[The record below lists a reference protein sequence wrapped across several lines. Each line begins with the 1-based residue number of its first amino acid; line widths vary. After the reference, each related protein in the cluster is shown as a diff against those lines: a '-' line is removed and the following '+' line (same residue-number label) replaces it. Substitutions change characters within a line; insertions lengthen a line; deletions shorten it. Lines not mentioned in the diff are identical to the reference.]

1 MGSAV
6 TVGGATVVVV
16 GAGYPGKRHIY
27 EHLAELGARL
37 VMVDEADHWSERLI
51 IDGVASHWIAVP
63 ITGDP
68 VMDAAA
74 VLDALSAEAI
84 RPDGVLTFWE
94 LRVPVVA
101 RVATSLGLPGNPIEA
116 VDTARSKLRTR
127 QASERAGLP
136 TPRSQRVRS
145 LDELYAAA
153 AQIGFPS
160 VVKPEFGALA
170 VGTVRVDS
178 FESLPDIYWIVRKE
192 LESPQIIDF
201 RAGNDLLLEEYLD
214 GVEFDIDLVLEDGE
228 CIFSSVSQNWP
239 TAEPSFQET
248 GLHCPPDHRAK
259 PVGRLV
265 ELAVKTVQAFG
276 FARGVLHVEG
286 KCTARGPR
294 IVEVNARPGG
304 GRIHQ
309 VVNAVWGVD
318 LVEAQLNSVLG
329 LPQRLTPSRKPRC
342 AIVNVLV
349 YAPATGRLAALPFTD
364 VISDAGLDVI
374 IDVATEVGQE
384 VNGPEQIFSTELAEV
399 YVGAKNLRR
408 ARSLAAEVLR
418 DPPVVV
424 PLAPA

>member
-6 TVGGATVVVV
+6 IVGGATVVVV

-259 PVGRLV
+259 AVGRLV

-309 VVNAVWGVD
+309 IVNAVWGVD
-318 LVEAQLNSVLG
+318 LVEAQLDSVLG

-364 VISDAGLDVI
+364 VKSEAGLGVT
-374 IDVATEVGQE
+374 IDIATEVGQE
-384 VNGPEQIFSTELAEV
+384 VNGPDQIFSTELAEV

>member
-6 TVGGATVVVV
+6 TIGGATVVVI

-27 EHLAELGARL
+27 ERLAELGARL
-37 VMVDEADHWSERLI
+37 VIVDEPDHWSEQLVT
-51 IDGVASHWIAVP
+51 DGVASHWIAVP

-68 VMDAAA
+68 DVDAAA

-94 LRVPVVA
+94 LRVPVAA
-101 RVATSLGLPGNPIEA
+101 RVATSLRLPGNPIEA

-127 QASERAGLP
+127 QASQRAGLP

-153 AQIGFPS
+153 AQIGFPA

-192 LESPQIIDF
+192 LGSSQIIDF
-201 RAGNDLLLEEYLD
+201 RAGNDLLLEEYID
-214 GVEFDIDLVLEDGE
+214 GVEFDIDLVLENGE

-259 PVGRLV
+259 PVGQLM
-265 ELAVKTVQAFG
+265 ELAVKTVQTFG
-276 FARGVLHVEG
+276 FTRGVLHVE
-286 KCTARGPR
+286 
-294 IVEVNARPGG
+294 
-304 GRIHQ
+304 
-309 VVNAVWGVD
+309 
-318 LVEAQLNSVLG
+318 
-329 LPQRLTPSRKPRC
+329 
-342 AIVNVLV
+342 
-349 YAPATGRLAALPFTD
+349 
-364 VISDAGLDVI
+364 
-374 IDVATEVGQE
+374 
-384 VNGPEQIFSTELAEV
+384 
-399 YVGAKNLRR
+399 
-408 ARSLAAEVLR
+408 
-418 DPPVVV
+418 
-424 PLAPA
+424 